1 MFKQTPPQ
9 PTSEAIKII
18 AFSSGEGGPLAV
30 DEEDT
35 VQRGK
40 GKGDKVLFLCFGS
53 PLSCKALLSSS
64 VNHGGRKQPHIRF
77 ASVIDTFSAGE
88 GYGCNRF

>member
-1 MFKQTPPQ
+1 MFKQIPPQ

-40 GKGDKVLFLCFGS
+40 GKGDKVPFSLF
-53 PLSCKALLSSS
+53 
-64 VNHGGRKQPHIRF
+64 R
-77 ASVIDTFSAGE
+77 
-88 GYGCNRF
+88 